1 MGPWNGQPVSSLS
14 ITAAIHPGRSAERLV
29 GWAIVVTL
37 HLGLLAA
44 LNSDRVREPPSL
56 VPALVTVRIAP
67 EREPETVDPA
77 TPSPPRHEF
86 RMTVPPPLVEVD
98 SSPAITLP
106 AQVQAD
112 APTAPPPMS
121 GAPVAGDGPTV
132 VSSVE
137 YLRAPEPRYPPASR
151 AAHEEGLVLL
161 RVLVDEHGRAQTID
175 VLRSSG
181 HSRLDEAARAA
192 VRRAL
197 FKPHVE
203 NGVARAALVTVP
215 IEFAVRTSR
224 PSLAQR

>member
-1 MGPWNGQPVSSLS
+1 MGPWNGQSVSSLS
-14 ITAAIHPGRSAERLV
+14 ITAAIEPGRSVERLV
-29 GWAIVVTL
+29 GWGIVVTL
-37 HLGLLAA
+37 HLGLLAV
-44 LNSDRVREPPSL
+44 LNSDRVREPPAL

-77 TPSPPRHEF
+77 TPLPPRPEF
-86 RMTVPPPLVEVD
+86 RITVPPPRVEVD
-98 SSPAITLP
+98 ASAAITLP
-106 AQVQAD
+106 AQVQA
-112 APTAPPPMS
+112 ATPTSPPRMS
-121 GAPVAGDGPTV
+121 GSPVAGDGPAV

-197 FKPHVE
+197 FKPHLE
-203 NGVARAALVTVP
+203 NGAARAALVTVP